1 MNDSAH
7 APTLSPRNE
16 RWLLFSLTGVQFT
29 HIVDFMIMMPLGPQ
43 FTRLFGISDAQFGVL
58 VSAYTLAAGA
68 SGLLASSYIDRF
80 ERKRLLLWLYA
91 GFALATLA
99 CGLAPTYGLLMAARV
114 LAGLFGGVMG
124 ALVQTMVGDAIPFE
138 RRGRAMG
145 MVMSSFAMATV
156 AGVPAS
162 LWLAEWLGWHAPFIA
177 IGLLSGAIWLAASYS
192 LPVLAGHLRAQRT
205 MSPWQGVLHVLR
217 DANHWRAFT
226 LSALMMT
233 ASFVVIPY
241 LTIYSTTNVGIRT
254 DQIPVIYL
262 VGGLATLVS
271 ARVWGVLADRW
282 GKVRTLR
289 LVAIC
294 SMAPILATTH
304 LVPVPFWMVLVV
316 TTAFFVFVSG
326 RMVPGMAI
334 ITSAAQPHWR
344 GTFMSLN
351 SAVQSGA
358 MGVAALVGGLL
369 IHRSPAGLVQGY
381 DWAGWVAVATTLVL
395 LPLAGRVKMFTA
407 RPDVVHNEQ

>member
-1 MNDSAH
+1 MNDPDR
-7 APTLSPRNE
+7 APILSPRNE
-16 RWLLFSLTGVQFT
+16 RWLLFSLTGMQFT

-43 FTRLFGISDAQFGVL
+43 FTRLFAISDAQFGML

-145 MVMSSFAMATV
+145 MVMSSFAMGTV

-162 LWLAEWLGWHAPFIA
+162 LWLAEWLGWQAPFIA
-177 IGLLSGAIWLAASYS
+177 IGLLSGAIWLAAGYS
-192 LPVLAGHLRAQRT
+192 LPVLAGHLQAQRT
-205 MSPWQGVLHVLR
+205 MSAWQGVLHVLR
-217 DANHWRAFT
+217 DPNHWRAFT
-226 LSALMMT
+226 LSALTMT

-316 TTAFFVFVSG
+316 TTSFFVFVSG

-369 IHRSPAGLVQGY
+369 IHRSPTGLVQGY
-381 DWAGWVAVATTLVL
+381 GWAGWVAVATTLVL
-395 LPLAGRVKMFTA
+395 LPLAGRVKMYTA
-407 RPDVVHNEQ
+407 PPDMVHNGQ